1 MKIIILFISLLI
13 VNVNAIYSNLTCEDH
28 FDVSHCNECQ
38 QEVWNFRS
46 NALGCGFFGNL
57 YAEVE
62 HTLSFFINYNLTS
75 YNEVIKNVCSADF
88 SCGYEDVKKKLQ
100 NVEEKCSNE
109 LSTFIDWSANP
120 LVLDHNVV
128 SAYATIILYY
138 FAVPEHNSICHKAS
152 SGELCGVESI
162 KPLVEWL
169 RQEIP
174 EGKVHFSYDYSYVF
188 KDDETR
194 IEIPLNLVTNCG
206 ECGKNMIKEYK
217 AWTEK
222 FAIPDVILNNVFR
235 NSLEGLLEY
244 YSCPLIL

>member
-46 NALGCGFFGNL
+46 NALGCGFF
-57 YAEVE
+57 
-62 HTLSFFINYNLTS
+62 
-75 YNEVIKNVCSADF
+75 VIKNVCSADF